1 MPGEPC
7 QPAWISRRTIWQ
19 QYETMIKD
27 AARPVDPAAVPTER
41 SGERC
46 RAVGEGDRRSSRED
60 GRLRITFHGAAR
72 QVTGSAHL
80 LEIGDRRIL
89 LDCGLFDSNR
99 IDPDSP
105 NRQFTFDPRDL
116 DAVIVSHAHNDHI
129 GRLPCLVRAGY
140 KGPIYATPAT
150 GDILSVML
158 RDSARIQRED
168 AAQRARSR
176 TPNDQPI
183 EPLFELA
190 DVEWVVEQLQPAPLR
205 RRRPRSSRGSP

>member
-1 MPGEPC
+1 M
-7 QPAWISRRTIWQ
+7 
-19 QYETMIKD
+19 
-27 AARPVDPAAVPTER
+27 
-41 SGERC
+41 
-46 RAVGEGDRRSSRED
+46 
-60 GRLRITFHGAAR
+60 RITFHGAAR

-80 LEIGDRRIL
+80 LEIGPHRIL

-140 KGPIYATPAT
+140 NGPIYTTPAT

-168 AAQRARSR
+168 APQRPRSGNPTASR
-176 TPNDQPI
+176 SSRCSSCI
-183 EPLFELA
+183 
-190 DVEWVVEQLQPAPLR
+190 DVEWVVERLQPPAVR
-205 RRRPRSSRGSP
+205 RRRPRSSRASP